1 MSLAARIDHTL
12 LKPESTRGEVM
23 HAVSEALEHG
33 FASVCVNGCYTAA
46 VAEKLEG
53 TGVKTCAV
61 AGFPLGAMKP
71 TIKAIEA
78 TNLVKDG
85 AEEVDFVAH
94 LPNLLAAD
102 VDAAKAEFAELVK
115 GVRSVR
121 ASVTVKVILETALL
135 MKDADEAK
143 AEERIAAACR
153 AARETGCD
161 FVKTSTGFHAA
172 GGASEAAIKLMK
184 KHAGPLQV
192 KASGGIR
199 SCDDAKRMLDAGAD
213 RLGCSA
219 SVAIVQGETA
229 ADAGY

>member
-1 MSLAARIDHTL
+1 MTLASRIDHTL
-12 LKPESTRGEVM
+12 LKPESNRGEAM
-23 HAVSEALEHG
+23 HVVSEALEHG
-33 FASVCVNGCYTAA
+33 FACVCVNGCFTTA

-94 LPNLLAAD
+94 LPHLLAAD
-102 VDAAKAEFAELVK
+102 VDAAKAEFAELVRS
-115 GVRSVR
+115 VRSVR

-135 MKDADEAK
+135 MRDADEAQ
-143 AEERIAAACR
+143 AQERIAAACR

-172 GGASEAAIKLMK
+172 GGASEAAIRLMK

-199 SCDDAKRMLDAGAD
+199 SYDDAKRMLDAGAD

-219 SVAIVQGETA
+219 SVAIVQGEAST
-229 ADAGY
+229 DAGS